1 MCLFSWGLAD
11 HGPPLP
17 LCMPRNLSL
26 TFVLA
31 LCTMMGALGID
42 TYLPSFHAIAQEFA
56 VGPAAVQQTLSVY
69 VLAMAITMLF
79 YGTLSDTFGRRRVL
93 VFASLGFAITS
104 AVAALVQSIEALIA
118 VRCAQGAMAGAGMVI
133 ARAIVQD
140 RFHGA
145 DAQRMMSMV
154 MFCFGLAP
162 AIAPVF
168 GGWLQAHGGWRAAF
182 FFLTGFGLLLT
193 LLCWR
198 VLPETLP
205 ADKRVPLHLR
215 VIAGNYLTALR
226 HRQFRR
232 MVAGLA
238 LIAGANAIYISA
250 AAEFV
255 MGILKLEETSFG
267 WLFIPLIGGSML
279 GSAISG
285 VLAQRIA
292 PRVQQ
297 HIGYGALL
305 LGCASNVLY
314 HLLTNVPVVPWAV
327 LPIACY
333 TLGLALLMPILS
345 LQVMAL
351 FPDMRGLASSLQG
364 FAQMSVFAIM
374 AGAVVPQ
381 LFHSGLALAAGQA
394 ITVALGTLVWWW
406 SLRPHPATAASN
418 QK

>member
-1 MCLFSWGLAD
+1 
-11 HGPPLP
+11 
-17 LCMPRNLSL
+17 MPRNLSL

-104 AVAALVQSIEALIA
+104 TVAALVQSIEALIA

-238 LIAGANAIYISA
+238 LMAGANAIYISA

-255 MGILKLEETSFG
+255 MGILRLEETSFG

-285 VLAQRIA
+285 VLAKQIA
-292 PRVQQ
+292 PWVQQ
-297 HIGYGALL
+297 RIGYGALL

-314 HLLTNVPVVPWAV
+314 HLLTDMPVVPWAV

-364 FAQMSVFAIM
+364 FTQMSVFAIM

-381 LFHSGLALAAGQA
+381 LFHSGLALALGQC
-394 ITVALGTLVWWW
+394 ITVVCGMLVWWW
-406 SLRPHPATAASN
+406 SQRSAAAQDAPQS
-418 QK
+418 

>member
-1 MCLFSWGLAD
+1 
-11 HGPPLP
+11 
-17 LCMPRNLSL
+17 MPRNLSL

-104 AVAALVQSIEALIA
+104 TVAALVQSIEALIA

-238 LIAGANAIYISA
+238 LMAGANAIYISA

-255 MGILKLEETSFG
+255 MGILRLEETSFG

-285 VLAQRIA
+285 VLAKQIA

-297 HIGYGALL
+297 RIGYGALL

-314 HLLTNVPVVPWAV
+314 HLLTDMPVVPWAV

-364 FAQMSVFAIM
+364 FTQMSVFAIM

-381 LFHSGLALAAGQA
+381 LFHSGLALALGQC
-394 ITVALGTLVWWW
+394 ITVVCGMLVWWW
-406 SLRPHPATAASN
+406 SQRSAAA
-418 QK
+418 QDAP

>member
-1 MCLFSWGLAD
+1 
-11 HGPPLP
+11 
-17 LCMPRNLSL
+17 MPRNLSL

-104 AVAALVQSIEALIA
+104 TVAALVQSIEALIA

-238 LIAGANAIYISA
+238 LMAGANAIYISA

-285 VLAQRIA
+285 VLAKQIA

-297 HIGYGALL
+297 RIGYGALL

-314 HLLTNVPVVPWAV
+314 HLLTDMPVVPWAV

-364 FAQMSVFAIM
+364 FTQMSVFAIM

-381 LFHSGLALAAGQA
+381 LFHSGLALALGQC
-394 ITVALGTLVWWW
+394 ITVVCGMLVWWW
-406 SLRPHPATAASN
+406 SQRSAAAQDAPRS
-418 QK
+418 

>member
-1 MCLFSWGLAD
+1 
-11 HGPPLP
+11 
-17 LCMPRNLSL
+17 MPRNLSL

-104 AVAALVQSIEALIA
+104 TVAALVQSIEALIA

-238 LIAGANAIYISA
+238 LMAGANAIYISA

-255 MGILKLEETSFG
+255 MGILRLEETSFG

-285 VLAQRIA
+285 VLAKQIA

-297 HIGYGALL
+297 RIGYGALL

-314 HLLTNVPVVPWAV
+314 YLLTAVPVVPWAV

-364 FAQMSVFAIM
+364 FTQMSVFAIM

-381 LFHSGLALAAGQA
+381 LFHSGLALALGQC
-394 ITVALGTLVWWW
+394 ITVVCGMLVWRW
-406 SLRPHPATAASN
+406 SQRSAAAQDAPRS
-418 QK
+418 

>member
-1 MCLFSWGLAD
+1 
-11 HGPPLP
+11 
-17 LCMPRNLSL
+17 MPRNLSL

-104 AVAALVQSIEALIA
+104 TVAALVQSIEALIA

-238 LIAGANAIYISA
+238 LMAGANAIYISA

-255 MGILKLEETSFG
+255 MGILRLEETSFG

-297 HIGYGALL
+297 RIGYGALL

-314 HLLTNVPVVPWAV
+314 HLLTDMPVVPWAV

-364 FAQMSVFAIM
+364 FTQMSVFAIM

-381 LFHSGLALAAGQA
+381 LFHSGLALALGQC
-394 ITVALGTLVWWW
+394 ITVVCGMLVWWW
-406 SLRPHPATAASN
+406 SQRSAAAQDAPQS
-418 QK
+418 

>member
-1 MCLFSWGLAD
+1 
-11 HGPPLP
+11 
-17 LCMPRNLSL
+17 MPRNLSL

-104 AVAALVQSIEALIA
+104 TVAALVQSIEALIA

-238 LIAGANAIYISA
+238 LMAGANAIYISA

-285 VLAQRIA
+285 VLAKQIA

-297 HIGYGALL
+297 RIGYGALL

-314 HLLTNVPVVPWAV
+314 HLLTAVPVVPWAV

-364 FAQMSVFAIM
+364 FTQMSVFAIM

-381 LFHSGLALAAGQA
+381 LFHSGLALALGQC
-394 ITVALGTLVWWW
+394 ITVVCGMLVWWW
-406 SLRPHPATAASN
+406 SQRSAAAQDAPQS
-418 QK
+418 

>member
-1 MCLFSWGLAD
+1 
-11 HGPPLP
+11 
-17 LCMPRNLSL
+17 MPRNLSL

-104 AVAALVQSIEALIA
+104 TVAALVQSIEALIA

-238 LIAGANAIYISA
+238 LMAGANAIYISA

-255 MGILKLEETSFG
+255 MGILRLEETSFG

-285 VLAQRIA
+285 VLAKQIA

-297 HIGYGALL
+297 RIGYGALL

-314 HLLTNVPVVPWAV
+314 HLLTDMPVVPWAV

-364 FAQMSVFAIM
+364 FTQMSVFAIM

-381 LFHSGLALAAGQA
+381 LFHSGLALALGQC
-394 ITVALGTLVWWW
+394 ITVVCGMLVWRW
-406 SLRPHPATAASN
+406 SQRSAAAQDAPQS
-418 QK
+418 

>member
-1 MCLFSWGLAD
+1 
-11 HGPPLP
+11 
-17 LCMPRNLSL
+17 MPRNLSL

-104 AVAALVQSIEALIA
+104 TVAALVQSIEALIA

-205 ADKRVPLHLR
+205 VDKRVPLHLR

-238 LIAGANAIYISA
+238 LMAGANAIYISA

-255 MGILKLEETSFG
+255 MGILRLEETSFG

-285 VLAQRIA
+285 VLAKQIA

-297 HIGYGALL
+297 RIGYGALL

-314 HLLTNVPVVPWAV
+314 HLLTDMPVVPWAV

-364 FAQMSVFAIM
+364 FTQMSVFAIM

-381 LFHSGLALAAGQA
+381 LFHSGLALALGQC
-394 ITVALGTLVWWW
+394 ITVVCGMLVWWW
-406 SLRPHPATAASN
+406 SQRSAAA
-418 QK
+418 QEAP

>member
-1 MCLFSWGLAD
+1 
-11 HGPPLP
+11 
-17 LCMPRNLSL
+17 MPRNLSL

-93 VFASLGFAITS
+93 VFASLGFAIAST
-104 AVAALVQSIEALIA
+104 VAALVQSIEALIA

-238 LIAGANAIYISA
+238 LMAGANAIYISA

-255 MGILKLEETSFG
+255 MGILRLEETSFG

-285 VLAQRIA
+285 VLAKQIA

-297 HIGYGALL
+297 RIGYGALL

-314 HLLTNVPVVPWAV
+314 HLLTDMPVVPWAV

-364 FAQMSVFAIM
+364 FTQMSVFAIM

-381 LFHSGLALAAGQA
+381 LFHSGLALALGQC
-394 ITVALGTLVWWW
+394 ITVVCGMLVWWW
-406 SLRPHPATAASN
+406 SQRSAAAQDAPQS
-418 QK
+418 

>member
-1 MCLFSWGLAD
+1 
-11 HGPPLP
+11 
-17 LCMPRNLSL
+17 MPRNLSL

-104 AVAALVQSIEALIA
+104 TVAALVQSIEALIA

-162 AIAPVF
+162 AIAPEF

-238 LIAGANAIYISA
+238 LMAGANAIYISA

-285 VLAQRIA
+285 VLAKQIA

-297 HIGYGALL
+297 RIGYGALL

-314 HLLTNVPVVPWAV
+314 HLLTDMPVVPWAV

-364 FAQMSVFAIM
+364 FTQMSVFAIM

-381 LFHSGLALAAGQA
+381 LFHSGLALALGQC
-394 ITVALGTLVWWW
+394 ITVVCGMLVWWW
-406 SLRPHPATAASN
+406 SQRSAAA
-418 QK
+418 QDAP

>member
-1 MCLFSWGLAD
+1 
-11 HGPPLP
+11 
-17 LCMPRNLSL
+17 
-26 TFVLA
+26 
-31 LCTMMGALGID
+31 MMGALGID

-104 AVAALVQSIEALIA
+104 TMAALVQSIEALIA

-238 LIAGANAIYISA
+238 LMAGANAIYISA

-255 MGILKLEETSFG
+255 MGILRLEETSFG

-285 VLAQRIA
+285 VLAKQIA

-297 HIGYGALL
+297 RIGYGALL

-314 HLLTNVPVVPWAV
+314 HLLTAVPVVPWAV

-364 FAQMSVFAIM
+364 FTQMSVFAIM

-381 LFHSGLALAAGQA
+381 LFHSGLALALGQC
-394 ITVALGTLVWWW
+394 ITVVCGMLVWCW
-406 SLRPHPATAASN
+406 SQRGGIATQATP
-418 QK
+418 

>member
-1 MCLFSWGLAD
+1 
-11 HGPPLP
+11 
-17 LCMPRNLSL
+17 MPRNLSL

-104 AVAALVQSIEALIA
+104 TMAALVQSIEALIA

-238 LIAGANAIYISA
+238 LMAGANAIYISA

-285 VLAQRIA
+285 VLAKQIA

-297 HIGYGALL
+297 RIGYGALL

-314 HLLTNVPVVPWAV
+314 HLLTAVPVVPWAV

-364 FAQMSVFAIM
+364 FTQMSVFAIM

-381 LFHSGLALAAGQA
+381 LFHSGLALALGQC
-394 ITVALGTLVWWW
+394 ITVVCGMLVWWW
-406 SLRPHPATAASN
+406 SQRDGSAQDAP
-418 QK
+418 

>member
-1 MCLFSWGLAD
+1 
-11 HGPPLP
+11 
-17 LCMPRNLSL
+17 
-26 TFVLA
+26 
-31 LCTMMGALGID
+31 MMGALGID

-104 AVAALVQSIEALIA
+104 TVAALAQSIEALIA

-238 LIAGANAIYISA
+238 LMAGANAIYISA

-255 MGILKLEETSFG
+255 MGILRLEETSFG

-285 VLAQRIA
+285 VLAKQIA

-297 HIGYGALL
+297 RIGYGALL

-314 HLLTNVPVVPWAV
+314 HLLTDMPVVPWAV

-364 FAQMSVFAIM
+364 FTQMSVFAIM

-381 LFHSGLALAAGQA
+381 LFHSGLALALGQC
-394 ITVALGTLVWWW
+394 ITVVCGMLVWWW
-406 SLRPHPATAASN
+406 SQRSAAAQDAPQS
-418 QK
+418 

>member
-1 MCLFSWGLAD
+1 
-11 HGPPLP
+11 
-17 LCMPRNLSL
+17 MPRNLSL

-104 AVAALVQSIEALIA
+104 TVAALVQSIEALIA

-238 LIAGANAIYISA
+238 LMAGANAIYISA

-255 MGILKLEETSFG
+255 MGILRLEETSFG

-285 VLAQRIA
+285 VLAKQIA
-292 PRVQQ
+292 PHVQQ
-297 HIGYGALL
+297 RIGYGALL

-314 HLLTNVPVVPWAV
+314 HLLTDMPVVPWAV

-364 FAQMSVFAIM
+364 FTQMSVFAIM

-381 LFHSGLALAAGQA
+381 LFHSGLALALGQC
-394 ITVALGTLVWWW
+394 ITVVCGMLVWWW
-406 SLRPHPATAASN
+406 SLRSAAAQDAPQS
-418 QK
+418 

>member
-1 MCLFSWGLAD
+1 
-11 HGPPLP
+11 
-17 LCMPRNLSL
+17 MPRNLSL
-26 TFVLA
+26 TFGLA

-104 AVAALVQSIEALIA
+104 TVAALVQSIEALIA

-238 LIAGANAIYISA
+238 LMAGANAIYISA

-285 VLAQRIA
+285 VLAKQIA

-297 HIGYGALL
+297 RIGYGALL

-314 HLLTNVPVVPWAV
+314 HLLTDMPVVPWAV

-364 FAQMSVFAIM
+364 FTQMSVFAIM

-381 LFHSGLALAAGQA
+381 LFHSGLALALGQC
-394 ITVALGTLVWWW
+394 ITVVCGMLVWWW
-406 SLRPHPATAASN
+406 SQRSAAAQDAPQS
-418 QK
+418 

>member
-1 MCLFSWGLAD
+1 
-11 HGPPLP
+11 
-17 LCMPRNLSL
+17 MPRNLSL

-104 AVAALVQSIEALIA
+104 TVAALVQSIEALIA

-238 LIAGANAIYISA
+238 LMAGANAIYISA

-255 MGILKLEETSFG
+255 MGILRLEETSFG

-285 VLAQRIA
+285 VLAKQIA

-297 HIGYGALL
+297 RIGYGALL

-314 HLLTNVPVVPWAV
+314 HLLTDMPVVPWAV

-364 FAQMSVFAIM
+364 FTQMSVFAIM

-381 LFHSGLALAAGQA
+381 LFHSGLALALGQC
-394 ITVALGTLVWWW
+394 ITVVCGMLVWWW
-406 SLRPHPATAASN
+406 SQRSAAAQDAPRS
-418 QK
+418 

>member
-1 MCLFSWGLAD
+1 
-11 HGPPLP
+11 
-17 LCMPRNLSL
+17 MPRNLSL

-381 LFHSGLALAAGQA
+381 LFHSGLSLAAGQA

>member
-1 MCLFSWGLAD
+1 
-11 HGPPLP
+11 
-17 LCMPRNLSL
+17 MPRNLSL

-104 AVAALVQSIEALIA
+104 TVAALVQSIEALIA

-238 LIAGANAIYISA
+238 LMAGANAIYISA

-255 MGILKLEETSFG
+255 MGILRLEETSFG

-285 VLAQRIA
+285 VLAKQIA

-297 HIGYGALL
+297 RIGYGALL

-314 HLLTNVPVVPWAV
+314 HLLTDMPVVPWAV

-364 FAQMSVFAIM
+364 FTQMSVFAIM

-381 LFHSGLALAAGQA
+381 LFHSGLALALGQC
-394 ITVALGTLVWWW
+394 ITVVCGMLVWGW
-406 SLRPHPATAASN
+406 SQRGGASA
-418 QK
+418 QDTPQS

>member
-1 MCLFSWGLAD
+1 
-11 HGPPLP
+11 
-17 LCMPRNLSL
+17 MPRNLSL

-93 VFASLGFAITS
+93 IFASLGFAITS

-145 DAQRMMSMV
+145 DAQRMISMV

-205 ADKRVPLHLR
+205 ANKRVPLHLR

-238 LIAGANAIYISA
+238 LIAGANAIYISS

-255 MGILKLEETSFG
+255 MGILQLEETSFG

-314 HLLTNVPVVPWAV
+314 HLLTAVPVVPWAV

-351 FPDMRGLASSLQG
+351 FPGMRGLASSLQG

-406 SLRPHPATAASN
+406 SLRSHPATAASN

>member
-1 MCLFSWGLAD
+1 
-11 HGPPLP
+11 
-17 LCMPRNLSL
+17 MPRNLSL

-104 AVAALVQSIEALIA
+104 TVAALVQSIEALIA

-205 ADKRVPLHLR
+205 VDKRVPLHLR

-238 LIAGANAIYISA
+238 LMAGANAIYISA

-285 VLAQRIA
+285 VLAKQIA

-297 HIGYGALL
+297 RIGYGALL

-314 HLLTNVPVVPWAV
+314 YLLTAVPVVPWAV

-364 FAQMSVFAIM
+364 FTQMSVFAIM

-381 LFHSGLALAAGQA
+381 LFHSGLALALGQC
-394 ITVALGTLVWWW
+394 ITVVCGMLVWWW
-406 SLRPHPATAASN
+406 SQRSAAAQDAPRS
-418 QK
+418 